1 MSVKTPILSQ
11 IALSVE
17 TAGYCGVAEK
27 TGNTTYY
34 IYKDSKF
41 TQTVKCKYY
50 YTEGASS
57 SYNFRYLTYTAKAFS
72 KIEIASDY
80 DEAGDVITLN
90 IKPAIEQYR
99 HPKTKNIISDEY
111 AQSGKDTLICYK
123 NIKTKF
129 EICS

>member
-1 MSVKTPILSQ
+1 MK
-11 IALSVE
+11 AL
-17 TAGYCGVAEK
+17 
-27 TGNTTYY
+27 
-34 IYKDSKF
+34 
-41 TQTVKCKYY
+41 
-50 YTEGASS
+50 
-57 SYNFRYLTYTAKAFS
+57 S
-72 KIEIASDY
+72 KIEIASGY

-111 AQSGKDTLICYK
+111 AQSGKDTLSCYK